1 MSTSNRYNIVGY
13 GICGKNERYIKA
25 TLDQFKELCD
35 KVVIVCNN
43 TDVKTKK
50 LIVSYG
56 FEIREDNRV
65 WGENQHK
72 IKEDLVSSLGVYNPD
87 WLVCLDMDEV
97 FYDMNR
103 EKFESLAD
111 KCNAMY
117 VYIVNLWETGWKR
130 KWSFWNIRAWKWNGI
145 TKFVNR
151 PLHCGLAPEW
161 AYHYGSDV
169 PVLLIHSGLKD
180 KDKRLAKVKR
190 YETFDPEAKYRSK
203 SYYDGLTDDTFDVL
217 DIEDIQSRITKEV
230 GSIKMKQLEDT
241 KRQVYHI
248 VSKDNREIDVPD
260 RLLAE
265 HLRRGFKLIK
275 TLQ

>member
-1 MSTSNRYNIVGY
+1 MSTLNRYNIIGY
-13 GICGKNERYIKA
+13 GVCGKGERYIKA

-50 LIVSYG
+50 LIASYG

-65 WGENQHK
+65 WGENQHR
-72 IKEDLVSSLGVYNPD
+72 IKEDLVSSLSVYNPD

-97 FYDMNR
+97 FHDMTR
-103 EKFESLAD
+103 EKFESIAD
-111 KCNAMY
+111 KCNSMY
-117 VYIVNLWETGWKR
+117 VYIVNLWNEGWKR
-130 KWSFWNIRAWKWNGI
+130 KWSFWNVRAWKWNGV
-145 TKFVNR
+145 TNFVNR

-161 AYHYGSDV
+161 AYHYGSEV

-180 KDKRLAKVKR
+180 KDKRQSKIKR
-190 YETFDPEAKYRSK
+190 YEQFDPNAVYRTRE
-203 SYYDGLTDDTFDVL
+203 YYKGLSDDTCEVL
-217 DIEDIQSRITKEV
+217 DIDSVQKIIEKEV
-230 GSIKMKQLEDT
+230 GAIKMKNIT
-241 KRQVYHI
+241 SIKPQVIHI
-248 VSKDNREIDVPD
+248 MSKDGREIDVPD

-265 HLRRGFKLIK
+265 HLKRGFKLIK